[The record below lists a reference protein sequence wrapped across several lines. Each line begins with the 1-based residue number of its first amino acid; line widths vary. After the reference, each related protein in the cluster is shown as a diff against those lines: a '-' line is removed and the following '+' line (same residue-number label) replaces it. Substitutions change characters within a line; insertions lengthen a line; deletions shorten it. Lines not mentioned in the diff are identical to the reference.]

1 MADKYLA
8 LLRGINVGGKNMLP
22 MKDLA
27 AMFSKAGCTQIQ
39 TYIQSGNVIFSVADE
54 IATTICPKIEK
65 QIPFQTTIILRSL
78 PEVLQAA
85 GGNPY
90 PDIDNSHI
98 MFLASQ
104 PSAEQVAQ
112 LDPNR
117 GAPDRFTVVGKHIYL
132 HLPNGTARS
141 KLTNAYFDS
150 KLKTVSTIRNWRTLL
165 KLLAMMAG

>member
-1 MADKYLA
+1 MF
-8 LLRGINVGGKNMLP
+8 P

-27 AMFSKAGCTQIQ
+27 AMFLKAGCTVVQ
-39 TYIQSGNVIFSVADE
+39 TYIQSGNVIFSASDKT
-54 IATTICPKIEK
+54 AATICAKIEK
-65 QIPFQTTIILRSL
+65 QISFRTTIILRSL
-78 PEVLQAA
+78 AEVQQAA

-90 PDIDNSHI
+90 PNLDNSHI

-117 GAPDRFTVVGKHIYL
+117 GSPDRFTVVGKEIYL

-141 KLTNAYFDS
+141 KLTNSYFDS
-150 KLKTVSTIRNWRTLL
+150 KLKTISTIRNWRTLL